1 MKAAVR
7 GARPSVQRC
16 TQEEASGAVVSVS
29 ERERPDPGS
38 RLQAARTVSPER
50 RASGTL
56 AKFRGRSRA
65 ARLIQ
70 DFYLTNLTHSTYAES
85 SDFS

>member
-38 RLQAARTVSPER
+38 RLQAARTPER
-50 RASGTL
+50 ERHLRNFADG
-56 AKFRGRSRA
+56 ADASRA
-65 ARLIQ
+65 ARPIQ
-70 DFYLTNLTHSTYAES
+70 DFYLTNFTHSTYAES